1 MIEPQTAV
9 RPEGAALR
17 TMGIDPGLTRMG
29 FGIVEGEGNRLTG
42 LACGTIVTSPQD
54 PVPRR
59 LEAIHEAL
67 ASVVAEWAPE
77 GVAVERIFYK
87 MNART
92 LVPVAQA
99 SGVALLV
106 AARSG
111 AEVYEYAPLEVKLA
125 VVGSGTASKEQMRF
139 MVGRLLKGSF
149 RTDTADAADALAVA
163 ICHLHSRKVKAYGS
177 RQP

>member
-1 MIEPQTAV
+1 
-9 RPEGAALR
+9 
-17 TMGIDPGLTRMG
+17 MGIDPGLTRMG
-29 FGIVEGEGNRLTG
+29 FGIVEGEGTRLTG
-42 LACGTIVTSPQD
+42 LACGTIVTSPRD
-54 PVPRR
+54 AVARR
-59 LEAIHEAL
+59 LETIQEAL
-67 ASVVAEWAPE
+67 GGVVVQWRPDA
-77 GVAVERIFYK
+77 VAVERIFYK

-125 VVGSGTASKEQMRF
+125 VVGNGAASKEQMRF
-139 MVGRLLKGSF
+139 MVSRLLRGSF

-163 ICHLHSRKVKAYGS
+163 ICHLHSRKVRALGGS
-177 RQP
+177 PG